1 MDPILSAKST
11 SMADAF
17 TMLLAIQQG
26 PNGPENGR
34 IYKRA
39 MMHNHNPF
47 LQFIFHEKDNITPA
61 KTTPVRWISVEFRQ
75 WDGFFYVYT
84 NTTEQ
89 IKPYLPHRKGHVQ
102 QGFNYARF
110 TEDTPAKIYSIDQ
123 IESASREALAF
134 LIHDQAL
141 VKRTSDQSRDV
152 LQRIMQFK
160 NFHRT
165 DGKIYMNISDLGNL
179 LEK

>member
-26 PNGPENGR
+26 PTGPENGR

-47 LQFIFHEKDNITPA
+47 LQFIFHEKDNISPA
-61 KTTPVRWISVEFRQ
+61 KMTPVRWVSVEFRQ

-84 NTTEQ
+84 HTTEQ
-89 IKPYLPHRKGHVQ
+89 IKQYLPHRKGHVQ
-102 QGFNYARF
+102 QGFNYVNF
-110 TEDTPAKIYSIDQ
+110 TENSPAKIYSIDE
-123 IESASREALAF
+123 IESATREALGF
-134 LIHDQAL
+134 LIFNQGLTA
-141 VKRTSDQSRDV
+141 RTVEQSRNV
-152 LQRIMQFK
+152 MQKIMQFK
-160 NFHRT
+160 NFHAR
-165 DGKIYMNISDLGNL
+165 DGKIYMNISDLGKL